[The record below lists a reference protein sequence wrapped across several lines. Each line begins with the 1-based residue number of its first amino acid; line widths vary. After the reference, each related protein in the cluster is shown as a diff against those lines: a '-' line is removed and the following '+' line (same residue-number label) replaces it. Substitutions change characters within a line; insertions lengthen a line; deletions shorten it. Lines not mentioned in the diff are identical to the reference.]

1 MGNHSKAFL
10 TEPSQQQL
18 LEVAPVVINGR
29 TLVPL
34 GAIFEELQVELEW
47 NSDTRTVF
55 AATEDVEIT
64 LPIGQATAIVNGER
78 ISLEAP
84 GTIVEGRTMVPVR
97 FISESL
103 GAEVEWIAESRTVV
117 IEMIHESSDK
127 IVNGGDK

>member
-1 MGNHSKAFL
+1 M
-10 TEPSQQQL
+10 
-18 LEVAPVVINGR
+18 
-29 TLVPL
+29 VPL